1 VFLSCGKNLTLC
13 GVLYTSQNNKVNAL
27 IKFQFDSCSLESLSW
42 LLRGFSSSRI
52 FHFPFLFSNDIAK

>member
-42 LLRGFSSSRI
+42 LPRGISSLG
-52 FHFPFLFSNDIAK
+52 HH